1 MDKAKTAG
9 AVNRVLRG
17 ITFGLVMLGLYV
29 LSIGPAIRICTRGD
43 SLKPWYAMLNTVYW
57 PVARGALV
65 LGVADWLESYC
76 RLWVPIEEIQ
86 GKANAE
92 LPPTDS
98 RR

>member
-1 MDKAKTAG
+1 MDKAKTAA
-9 AVNRVLRG
+9 AVTRVLRG
-17 ITFGLVMLGLYV
+17 IAFGLVMLVLYV
-29 LSIGPAIRICTRGD
+29 LSIGPATRICTMGV
-43 SLKPWYAMLNTVYW
+43 SLKPWYTMLNTVYW

-86 GKANAE
+86 AKASAG
-92 LPPTDS
+92 LPSSDS